1 MWEQTYEN
9 YLIQGMEHLSYEDRL
24 KELRLFSLK
33 KRWLQGVLIAA
44 FQYLKGS
51 YRKEGGRF
59 FSRVSGDRTRRNG
72 FKFKEGRFRFGI
84 RKKYFTVRVVRYWNR
99 MPYPWRLPRRG

>member
-1 MWEQTYEN
+1 VGCFPERINSKVSISEIVTFY
-9 YLIQGMEHLSYEDRL
+9 D
-24 KELRLFSLK
+24 
-33 KRWLQGVLIAA
+33 LIAA